1 MLRLVRPPTLSV
13 MTRWI
18 AGLFAVGSACFAVG
32 AAPAFVDAVGADT
45 DAVTFFVGLLFFT
58 TAATLQWLAGRT
70 DPARRRIDG
79 WAALVQLAGT
89 LFFNVSTFDAMN
101 DQLTATQ
108 TDRMVWTPD
117 ARGSLCFLV
126 SSGLAWVAT
135 NHRAWRWRPRSRD
148 WQIAALN
155 LGGSVAFAASA
166 VASYVVPETDQVRNV
181 TLMNLG
187 TFVGAVGFFVAAVLL
202 LPAHE
207 DSPRPT

>member
-1 MLRLVRPPTLSV
+1 

-32 AAPAFVDAVGADT
+32 AAPLFVDAVGTDT
-45 DAVTFFVGLLFFT
+45 DAVTFFVGSLFFT
-58 TAATLQWLAGRT
+58 TAATLQWLAGRA
-70 DPARRRIDG
+70 DPARRRIDA

-101 DQLTATQ
+101 DQLTAAQ
-108 TDRMVWTPD
+108 TDRLVWTPD

-135 NHRAWRWRPRSRD
+135 NHRAWRWRPRNRE
-148 WQIAALN
+148 WLIAALN
-155 LGGSVAFAASA
+155 LGGSVAFGVSA
-166 VASYVVPETDQVRNV
+166 VASHVVPDTDQVRNV
-181 TLMNLG
+181 ALMNLG

-202 LPAHE
+202 LPAQE
-207 DSPRPT
+207 DAPLPT